1 MKREPSL
8 AGAFLIAA
16 WFVADAWLI
25 YGAVQHLI
33 WRVT

>member
-1 MKREPSL
+1 MRREPSTF
-8 AGAFLIAA
+8 GALLIAT